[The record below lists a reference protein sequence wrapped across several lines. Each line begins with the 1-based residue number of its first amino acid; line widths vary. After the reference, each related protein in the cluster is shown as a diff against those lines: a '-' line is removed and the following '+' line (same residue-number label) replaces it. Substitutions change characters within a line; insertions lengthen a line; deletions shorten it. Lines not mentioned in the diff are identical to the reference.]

1 MVIFCWNELYLMVHI
16 MSWVWRGVDVLLL
29 IKLYLKV
36 YTLWVWLL
44 VFFPSNWQCT
54 HCAMGVAYFHSNKLY
69 LMVKISWHEFNV
81 VWMWLFSQMAVPDGV
96 QVVWIWCGCGFL
108 FVVMLFQAWGGKV
121 LFIVLLHEMQDS
133 SIQQTLRTVQVALW
147 VSHYAAW
154 EIGLHRGKS
163 QYTMHVGRC
172 PQHYIILACSCC
184 KKSRFE
190 NVHRNWR
197 VIIAFLWRHHSI
209 VCQSVLYIVRY
220 DYVCVVFDL
229 MKI

>member
-1 MVIFCWNELYLMVHI
+1 MVHI
-16 MSWVWRGVDVLLL
+16 LSWVWCGVDVLLL

-54 HCAMGVAYFHSNKLY
+54 HYAMGVAYFHSNKLY

-108 FVVMLFQAWGGKV
+108 FVVIMLFQAEAVNFCLLCCCMRCRYHQFSRLWGRCRW
-121 LFIVLLHEMQDS
+121 LCEFLTML
-133 SIQQTLRTVQVALW
+133 
-147 VSHYAAW
+147 
-154 EIGLHRGKS
+154 RGKLDCTEES
-163 QYTMHVGRC
+163 PDTGRC
-172 PQHYIILACSCC
+172 PQYYIILACSCC

-190 NVHRNWR
+190 NLHRNSR

-209 VCQSVLYIVRY
+209 ACQSVLYIVRY
-220 DYVCVVFDL
+220 DYVCVIFDL